1 MDNIFYYSFSDG
13 YDEDAPKTDLGEY
26 LSDLRRVGSKNLKK
40 LLDKCAGDGTGHP
53 LTCLIYTFYYLGLQK
68 RRVRCDFDL
77 LDIVWGENDAFFLNT
92 FDKLKEKSLKILEVL
107 GICSI
112 GRLLPSAYY
121 GCDLEDT
128 LFGCDLF
135 EKCEPYC
142 TWLDTKPEG
151 SVVYVGSIVVLREE
165 QKEEILQDGRA
176 CLEPGRALLE
186 WSGSCDADVEITV
199 AGVPLIG
206 YPQFSDQMT
215 NIKMVEDVWGI
226 GVRARAKE
234 EGIVKREE
242 LKRCLEIVMGNGE
255 KGNEIKRNVKKYR
268 DLAMDAMKVGGSS
281 HNNLNKFLES
291 LLTIL
296 I

>member
-40 LLDKCAGDGTGHP
+40 LLDKCAGDGT
-53 LTCLIYTFYYLGLQK
+53 
-68 RRVRCDFDL
+68 
-77 LDIVWGENDAFFLNT
+77 VWGENDAFFLNT

-112 GRLLPSAYY
+112 GPLLPSAYY

-135 EKCEPYC
+135 EKCETYC

-268 DLAMDAMKVGGSS
+268 DLAMDAMNVGGSS